1 MKNGLVM
8 WFVLIILLVVL
19 IPFGVSSCNTS
30 KANLAISQAQAD
42 AIRWEAQARATAL
55 TIAASTPVIVFG
67 GVFIIALAVVAL
79 GIVAVVKHKATTP
92 PPQIIE
98 HQKIIERQ
106 IIYLPPPTKNRMN
119 TLRALSEGYS
129 FALLPRNTI
138 VIDEK
143 IKRE

>member
-1 MKNGLVM
+1 MKNALIM

-79 GIVAVVKHKATTP
+79 GIVAVTRRQAIAP
-92 PPQIIE
+92 PPQ
-98 HQKIIERQ
+98 IIERQ
-106 IIYLPPPTKNRMN
+106 IIYLPPPGQRRGDTWRALGDVKALPTSN
-119 TLRALSEGYS
+119 TLLIEAKAQEVQKHESS
-129 FALLPRNTI
+129 
-138 VIDEK
+138 
-143 IKRE
+143 